1 MILLSGHSL
10 TPVRKVPLESLSIQ
24 ITERTSSATM
34 VPADMTGIETG
45 RWLLDDT
52 EPGKG
57 IVWRVTSISTAYHTD
72 TPTVQMEH
80 VINTLRDKIIFG
92 EHTASTATAAIRMIL
107 GFQSDWVLGGCDYTV
122 SNPYKFDGDTLF
134 DALQTVSNSLAD
146 SYWDYDLSVYPF
158 KLYIRQKSAIVGA
171 RMRAG
176 RNLRT
181 ISRKV
186 DRSPMYTRFYP
197 RGKDDLHLS
206 GGGYVERNTT
216 LYGVVEKDETDSSI
230 DSESELRRWANERL
244 AMHAEPVVTVD
255 VEGFELAD
263 ATGESLDRMTL
274 HAICEI
280 PLPEYN
286 TTIAERIVSLNY
298 PDKIHSPELVK
309 IQLSN
314 TRADTRRITD
324 VISDAIKGGSGGR
337 GGRSGAK
344 QSKEDHA
351 WFEDTAEHVAMCAIG
366 IIGVDAQG
374 EPNWTR
380 MSELVADGTGIHST
394 VTEIQGENILRDSKI
409 EQNERSI
416 SAEVTDRANA
426 DSKLS
431 GRIDVQAGKIS
442 LVVDEN
448 DGIKA
453 ASIVAEINKSGSSV
467 VISADH
473 IQLEGSTFI
482 SKLTAAISKISLL
495 KAIGISATNISASGY
510 VEASTVRLKN
520 GHGLGEAFIGAQ
532 LGQSG
537 NNYELRF
544 LKADG
549 SWYGSTLT
557 FSRAVTSWGVT
568 ASGGAIRVTAQPQN
582 QTKQVYV
589 GISGSRSITAN
600 GTYTFNVIYAN
611 DASSD
616 GANTG
621 ATATVTVNVPTTS
634 YSNSGWITYSGTET
648 LPSGTVRYIY
658 YSTGTRITS
667 GSLQVHW

>member
-10 TPVRKVPLESLSIQ
+10 TPVRKIPLESQSLQ
-24 ITERTSSATM
+24 ITERTSSCTI

-45 RWLLDDT
+45 SWLLDDT
-52 EPGKG
+52 DPGKG
-57 IVWRVTSISTAYHTD
+57 IVWRVTSISTAYHTE

-80 VINTLRDKIIFG
+80 VVNSLRDRIIFG

-107 GFQSDWVLGGCDYTV
+107 GFQGDWVLGGCEYNV

-158 KLYIRQKSAIVGA
+158 KLYIKQKSSIVGT

-206 GGGYVERNTT
+206 GAGYVELNTQK
-216 LYGVVEKDETDSSI
+216 YGVVEKDETDSSI

-244 AMHAEPVVTVD
+244 AIHAEPVVTVD
-255 VEGFELAD
+255 VEGFELVN
-263 ATGESLDRMTL
+263 ATGESLDKMVL

-298 PDKIHSPELVK
+298 PDKVHSPELVK

-324 VISDAIKGGSGGR
+324 VIADAIKGGSGGR
-337 GGRSGAK
+337 GGRSGGK

-380 MSELVADGTGIHST
+380 MSELVADGTGIHAT

-409 EQNERSI
+409 EQNELNI
-416 SAEVTDRANA
+416 SAEVTDRTNA

-448 DGIKA
+448 DGIKS
-453 ASIVAEINKSGSSV
+453 ASIVAAINDAGSSV
-467 VISADH
+467 VIKADH
-473 IQLEGSTFI
+473 IQLEGQTFI
-482 SKLTAAISKISLL
+482 NKLTSAISKISLL

-510 VEASTVRLKN
+510 VEASDIRIKG
-520 GHGLGEAFIGAQ
+520 GHKLAEAFIGAQ
-532 LGQSG
+532 ISSAG
-537 NNYELRF
+537 NGYEIRF

-549 SWYGSTLT
+549 SWYSNILS

-621 ATATVTVNVPTTS
+621 ATAQVTVNVPTTS
-634 YSNSGWITYSGTET
+634 YSNSARLVYTGSERVGAIT
-648 LPSGTVRYIY
+648 RYNFY
-658 YSTGTRITS
+658 CSDQITS
-667 GSLQVHW
+667 TSRMVYW